1 MTTTVLMNIGVLFG
15 VYFGVWWL
23 LARLRRDL
31 TNEIAS
37 LRRDLTDQLSALNTH
52 IDAVLRGRR

>member
-1 MTTTVLMNIGVLFG
+1 MTPDMIVTVLMIIGF
-15 VYFGVWWL
+15 YFGVWWL

-37 LRRDLTDQLSALNTH
+37 LRLDLTAQLTALNTH